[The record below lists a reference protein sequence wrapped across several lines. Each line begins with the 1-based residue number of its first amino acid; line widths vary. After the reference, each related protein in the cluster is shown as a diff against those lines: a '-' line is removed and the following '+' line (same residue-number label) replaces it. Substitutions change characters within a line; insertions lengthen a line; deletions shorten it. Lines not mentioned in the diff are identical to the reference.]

1 MQTLITEGIKV
12 SVETHYQNNYSRPM
26 EGKYIHAYR
35 VTIENLSDSTVQ
47 LLRRHWR
54 VRDSN
59 GEFRQIEGEGVI
71 GIQPV
76 LEPGEAHQY
85 VSWCHLRTGLGKMW
99 GTYLMQETMQE
110 ERFSVQIP
118 EFNLVAPFKLN

>member
-26 EGKYIHAYR
+26 EGKYVHAYR

-54 VRDSN
+54 VRDSD
-59 GEFRQIEGEGVI
+59 GAFRQIEGEGVI

-76 LEPGEAHQY
+76 LEPGEAHRY
-85 VSWCHLRTGLGKMW
+85 VSWCHLRTGLGKMC
-99 GTYLMQETMQE
+99 GTYLMQETLQE
-110 ERFSVQIP
+110 ARFSVQIP
-118 EFNLVAPFKLN
+118 EFNLVAPFVLN